1 MKLFKSLLLGSA
13 AGLVV
18 ASGASAADLGAKKPS
33 PVEYVKAC
41 YNPLW
46 GTTGGFVIPGT
57 QTCLRISGRVRA
69 QYGWTEQFGRGAS
82 KIGGRTTVLLNAD
95 AITPSE
101 YGNVRAFS
109 SIEITSRWGLDP
121 SGTANRWGWGVQA
134 GVLGLTNSAQGVAAG
149 IAGPGTINNQILT
162 NNSVAAGRTQNIVNV
177 DKGFIQFA
185 GITAGRFGSFFDF
198 GGTPEMIGTSFLSSI
213 GSTNGIAYTA
223 SLGSG
228 FLATIALED
237 PTYRRF
243 AVFSGNTPGAGE
255 RAVQGVAQDGY
266 HMPEVV
272 AALRVDQAWGAAQLS
287 GVVREVRLSGQA
299 ANAALGMGAVNTA
312 SKIGWAVQGGL
323 KINLPMIAPGDAFF
337 LTGAYGEGA
346 LSYSTSNQFGSAV
359 GNQGFGGLGF
369 IASADAVLGP
379 TGNIRLAKHYNVT
392 AAVQHFWTPTIRS
405 GFGGSYLH
413 IDYPNTN
420 ATSGIRDVTAYSGF
434 FNTIWSP
441 VRGLDIGAEVA
452 YVNFRLSGNRVAD
465 ANKGGAF
472 TTKAE
477 DQFLA
482 RFRIQRDF

>member
-18 ASGASAADLGAKKPS
+18 VSGASAADLGAKKPS

-69 QYGWTEQFGRGAS
+69 QYAWSEQFARNSS
-82 KIGGRTTVLLNAD
+82 KIGGRATVLMNMD

-101 YGNVRAFS
+101 YGNVRAFA
-109 SIEITSRWGLDP
+109 SIEVTNRWGLDP
-121 SGTANRWGWGVQA
+121 SGTANRWATGTQA
-134 GVLGLTNSAQGVAAG
+134 GVLSLSNSASGVPGTIGPAA
-149 IAGPGTINNQILT
+149 TINNQILV
-162 NNSVAAGRTQNIVNV
+162 NNSVAAGRTQTVVNV
-177 DKGFIQFA
+177 DKAFIQFA

-198 GGTPEMIGTSFLSSI
+198 GGTPEITGTSFLSSI

-228 FLATIALED
+228 FLATISLED

-243 AVFSGNTPGAGE
+243 SVFSGVNPSAGE
-255 RAVQGVAQDGY
+255 RAVQGVAQGGY

-272 AALRVDQAWGAAQLS
+272 AALRVDQAWGSAQLS
-287 GVVREVRLSGQA
+287 GVVREIRVSGAA
-299 ANAALGMGAVNTA
+299 ANTALGIPAIGTS
-312 SKIGWAVQGGL
+312 SKLGWAVQGGL

-369 IASADAVLGP
+369 LASADAVIGPLG
-379 TGNIRLAKHYNVT
+379 GVRLAKHYNVT
-392 AAVQHFWTPTIRS
+392 AAFNHFWTPTIRS
-405 GFGGSYLH
+405 GFGGSYLSV
-413 IDYPNTN
+413 DYPNTT
-420 ATSGIRDVTAYSGF
+420 AGSLVRDYTAYSGF
-434 FNTIWSP
+434 FNTVWSP

-452 YVNFRLSGNRVAD
+452 YVNFRIKGVPVANANSGV
-465 ANKGGAF
+465 G
-472 TTKAE
+472 TTRSE
-477 DQFLA
+477 DQWLA